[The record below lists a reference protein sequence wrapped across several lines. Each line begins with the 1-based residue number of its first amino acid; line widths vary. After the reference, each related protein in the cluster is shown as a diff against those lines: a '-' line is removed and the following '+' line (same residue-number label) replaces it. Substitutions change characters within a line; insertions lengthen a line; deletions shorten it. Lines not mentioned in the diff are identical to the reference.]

1 MVKIDFHNKQIKKN
15 INNNYDKQV
24 KKMWIVVMESLTVMI
39 T

>member
-1 MVKIDFHNKQIKKN
+1 MVKIDFYNKQIKKN